1 LSDISLDSG
10 NVAAVFN
17 MISLSEASGGD
28 ASSVNFESNRQS
40 SPPDEPN
47 LPAKR
52 HALLPP
58 EIDDASNRALS
69 VCIDTDF
76 SGGHTVPP
84 ISVSVQDAKQAKL
97 SQRQAL
103 VQRKRLL
110 ERELQHLEASGS
122 LLDFVESESVCS
134 EAPSPPPIPTVSEEP
149 QASRGAVGRKGFE
162 RWHGEFLKHAAH
174 KIVVCDRLMY

>member
-1 LSDISLDSG
+1 
-10 NVAAVFN
+10 

-28 ASSVNFESNRQS
+28 DSLVNFESNRQS

-52 HALLPP
+52 RADMPP
-58 EIDDASNRALS
+58 EIEDASSRAHS
-69 VCIDTDF
+69 GRIDTEF
-76 SGGHTVPP
+76 SGEHAVSP

-134 EAPSPPPIPTVSEEP
+134 EAPSPPPAPTVSEEP
-149 QASRGAVGRKGFE
+149 QVVSRGAVGRKGFE
-162 RWHGEFLKHAAH
+162 RWHGEFLKSILPIKLFSA
-174 KIVVCDRLMY
+174 IG